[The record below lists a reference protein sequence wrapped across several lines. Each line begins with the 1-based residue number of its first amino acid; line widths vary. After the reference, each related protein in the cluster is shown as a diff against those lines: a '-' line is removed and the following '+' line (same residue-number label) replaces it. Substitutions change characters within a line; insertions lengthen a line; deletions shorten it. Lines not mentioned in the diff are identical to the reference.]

1 MRERAFRAYEAYL
14 NRQPLKESTKST
26 YLSDLRAAERS
37 LGSDFD
43 EVIGDGERSLPDGLK
58 DWERGAVKRYR
69 EFLQEHPVDE
79 EDGGDIDD
87 GTPPERD
94 RFSLEA
100 DLQRAL
106 RDNLSQL
113 APDLTLADNGAE
125 RVVSIGRIDVLARG
139 SDGAWWVIELKAG
152 KADDRAI
159 GQLAAY
165 MGALAEEE
173 SGDIRG
179 ILVAHDFTDKARF
192 AARAIQT
199 IKLKRYGF
207 SFTFEDHD

>member
-1 MRERAFRAYEAYL
+1 MRERAFREYL
-14 NRQPLKESTKST
+14 NRRYPNKTTVSTR
-26 YLSDLRAAERS
+26 LSDLRAAERR

-43 EVIGDGERSLPDGLK
+43 EAIGDGERSLPDGLEP
-58 DWERGAVKRYR
+58 WERGAVKRYR
-69 EFLQEHPVDE
+69 EFLQENPVDE

-113 APDLTLADNGAE
+113 APDLTLADNGSE
-125 RVVSIGRIDVLARG
+125 RGVSIGRIDVLARG

-179 ILVAHDFTDKARF
+179 LLVAHDFTDKALF
-192 AARAIQT
+192 AARAIPT
-199 IKLKRYGF
+199 IELKSYGF
-207 SFTFEDHD
+207 SLTFEDRD